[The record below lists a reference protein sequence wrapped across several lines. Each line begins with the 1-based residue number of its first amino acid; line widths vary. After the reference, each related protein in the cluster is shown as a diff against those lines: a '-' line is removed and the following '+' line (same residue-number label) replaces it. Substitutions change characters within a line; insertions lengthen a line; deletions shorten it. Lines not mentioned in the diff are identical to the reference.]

1 MKATSLQRSKKPKKV
16 IKAEKVASRQMS
28 SIRLLQRDLQT
39 NLVVIDLTGGDNT
52 TATNENDDAE
62 VV

>member
-1 MKATSLQRSKKPKKV
+1 MKATSVQRSKKPKKV

-52 TATNENDDAE
+52 TENSGSDDSE
-62 VV
+62 VE